1 MDQWFLEDGST
12 IQKSAKGG
20 DRYPM
25 PYILIT
31 LSLMIKE
38 RFLNFDY
45 NEFVQRIENLKTIIE
60 FVILLIQLYNT
71 LNGKEKKKS

>member
-1 MDQWFLEDGST
+1 
-12 IQKSAKGG
+12 
-20 DRYPM
+20 M